1 MLKRTAIAASLI
13 VLTMPASQ
21 AQEQRGPAPAA
32 PPAAFTRAIE
42 CRSVA
47 DPQARLACYDR
58 EVAAL
63 AAAAQSNEI
72 RVVDRQEI
80 RRTRRS
86 LFGIT
91 LPDLGGIF
99 GGGGDGEEVS
109 EINATIQSARQ
120 DAYGKWTIVLD
131 DGARWQQID
140 TRDLA
145 SDPRPGQPIRIR
157 RAAMGSF
164 LANVNR
170 QIAIRVRRV
179 Q

>member
-1 MLKRTAIAASLI
+1 MAAAMALLVSG
-13 VLTMPASQ
+13 VPAV
-21 AQEQRGPAPAA
+21 AQQSGAAQRAA
-32 PPAAFTRAIE
+32 PPEAFTRAIQ
-42 CRSVA
+42 CRTIA
-47 DPQARLACYDR
+47 DPQERLACYDR

-63 AAAAQSNEI
+63 AQAEQQNEI
-72 RVVDRQEI
+72 RVVDRQEV

-86 LFGIT
+86 LFGIA

-99 GGGGDGEEVS
+99 GDNQDGDSVN
-109 EINATIQSARQ
+109 EINTTIRSARQ
-120 DAYGKWTIVLD
+120 DPYGKWHFVLE
-131 DGARWQQID
+131 DGAQWQQID
-140 TRDLA
+140 SRNLS